1 MKYKNFKTLYLLG
14 LVLFISCLQNN
25 KAIEHSKE
33 GKSVEKATIVKQE
46 PHKYGGWY
54 CPDNLNGF
62 PAVNISNWKYVTVV
76 NGRLP
81 TKEETQ
87 KKLLIDPRTQ
97 AKKYKGEL
105 ERGVVIAYDNRHKSV
120 EFAKESASVL
130 ASFGI
135 KTYLF
140 ESLRPTPELSF
151 AVRELN
157 AIGGIV
163 VTASHNPPKYNG
175 YKVYWKDGGQIVP
188 PIDKKLIDE
197 INSVKINEINFKRN
211 DSLITLI
218 DNEIDIKF
226 VKNSIS
232 VGKIGDSNRKDYKI
246 VFTPIHG
253 TSYKILP
260 EVLEGAGFKDLHIVK
275 EQANPDG
282 NFSTVKSPN
291 PEEPEALNMAIS
303 MAKSINADIV
313 IGTDPDADR
322 IGLAVKNKKDE
333 YILLNGNQMMII
345 LTEFIL
351 SKRKNLDKSFFIGST
366 VVSTAMI
373 KNIAESYNVD
383 FKVGLTG
390 FKWIGKM
397 INDFPNQTYIAGG
410 EESYGYM
417 VGDFVR
423 DKDAIT
429 SALVACELGSE
440 CKAKGI
446 TLVDYLIK
454 CYIKYGF
461 YKEKLISIEKK
472 GAEGLKEISLIMNKL
487 RNSKIDTLDG
497 SKLVSI
503 KDFQSSKEINQTN
516 GEINNLDFPKSNVLI
531 FESKDGTTVAA
542 RPSGTEPKIKF
553 YFSVNT
559 SLKSKEDFIAVNEIL
574 ENKIDNLTKEFNF

>member
-1 MKYKNFKTLYLLG
+1 
-14 LVLFISCLQNN
+14 
-25 KAIEHSKE
+25 
-33 GKSVEKATIVKQE
+33 
-46 PHKYGGWY
+46 
-54 CPDNLNGF
+54 
-62 PAVNISNWKYVTVV
+62 
-76 NGRLP
+76 
-81 TKEETQ
+81 
-87 KKLLIDPRTQ
+87 
-97 AKKYKGEL
+97 
-105 ERGVVIAYDNRHKSV
+105 
-120 EFAKESASVL
+120 
-130 ASFGI
+130 
-135 KTYLF
+135 
-140 ESLRPTPELSF
+140 
-151 AVRELN
+151 
-157 AIGGIV
+157 
-163 VTASHNPPKYNG
+163 
-175 YKVYWKDGGQIVP
+175 
-188 PIDKKLIDE
+188 
-197 INSVKINEINFKRN
+197 
-211 DSLITLI
+211 
-218 DNEIDIKF
+218 
-226 VKNSIS
+226 
-232 VGKIGDSNRKDYKI
+232 
-246 VFTPIHG
+246 
-253 TSYKILP
+253 
-260 EVLEGAGFKDLHIVK
+260 
-275 EQANPDG
+275 
-282 NFSTVKSPN
+282 
-291 PEEPEALNMAIS
+291 MAINL
-303 MAKSINADIV
+303 AKAVNADIV

-322 IGLAVKNKKDE
+322 VGLAVKSNIND
-333 YILLNGNQMMII
+333 YLLLNGNQMMII

-351 SKRKNLDKSFFIGST
+351 SKRKNLNKSFFIGST

-397 INDFPNQTYIAGG
+397 IDDFPNQTYIAGG

>member
-1 MKYKNFKTLYLLG
+1 MSTS
-14 LVLFISCLQNN
+14 ISQEIMDKVAPWLTDQVDLDTR
-25 KAIEHSKE
+25 KE
-33 GKSVEKATIVKQE
+33 VQ
-46 PHKYGGWY
+46 
-54 CPDNLNGF
+54 
-62 PAVNISNWKYVTVV
+62 
-76 NGRLP
+76 R
-81 TKEETQ
+81 
-87 KKLLIDPRTQ
+87 LIDEDPKNLTESF
-97 AKKYKGEL
+97 YTDLDFGTGGL
-105 ERGVVIAYDNRHKSV
+105 RGVMGVGTNRINKYTIGAATQGLANYIKKQFINQQSAVAIAYDSRNNSSF
-120 EFAKESASVL
+120 FAQTAADVLSAN
-130 ASFGI
+130 GI
-135 KTYLF
+135 VVHLF
-140 ESLRPTPELSF
+140 SELRPTPLLSF
-151 AVRELN
+151 AVRELKCQ
-157 AIGGIV
+157 AGIV
-163 VTASHNPPKYNG
+163 ITASHNPSEYNG

>member
-1 MKYKNFKTLYLLG
+1 MDNNLIIEENYNNWTQSPFDTSTIQDVKNLKINNKLEFKESFYKNLSFGTGGMRGIVGVGPNRVNQYT
-14 LVLFISCLQNN
+14 F
-25 KAIEHSKE
+25 
-33 GKSVEKATIVKQE
+33 GKNTQ
-46 PHKYGGWY
+46 G
-54 CPDNLNGF
+54 
-62 PAVNISNWKYVTVV
+62 ISNFINKIS
-76 NGRLP
+76 
-81 TKEETQ
+81 TKRES
-87 KKLLIDPRTQ
+87 
-97 AKKYKGEL
+97 
-105 ERGVVIAYDNRHKSV
+105 VVIAYDCRNQS
-120 EFAKESASVL
+120 KEL
-130 ASFGI
+130 ADQVADVFSSNGI
-135 KTYLF
+135 KVYLF
-140 ESLRPTPELSF
+140 SSIRPTPELSY
-151 AVRELN
+151 ALLELKC
-157 AIGGIV
+157 ICGIV
-163 VTASHNPPKYNG
+163 LTASHNPPEYNG

-197 INSVKINEINFKRN
+197 INSVKVNEINFKRN

-232 VGKIGDSNRKDYKI
+232 FGKIGNSNRDNYKI

-260 EVLEGAGFKDLHIVK
+260 DVLKGAGFKNLHIVK
-275 EQANPDG
+275 EQAIPDG

-291 PEEPEALNMAIS
+291 PEEPEALNMAINL
-303 MAKSINADIV
+303 AKAVNADIV

-322 IGLAVKNKKDE
+322 VGLAIKSNIND
-333 YILLNGNQMMII
+333 YLLLNGNQMMII

-351 SKRKNLDKSFFIGST
+351 SKRKNLNKSFFIGST

-461 YKEKLISIEKK
+461 YKEKLISVEKK